1 MAAATRSFRLSSALL
16 LAALVSAA
24 SAQGQLPNQVP
35 QQTPA
40 PPPGQGQG
48 PAQVNTIK
56 DVFQKLYGCWKPP
69 PLSAATPMDI
79 TVILSF
85 TRKGDILGRPR
96 ITYESPKASDND
108 RLAYRVAVMEALQ
121 RCTPMPFTDAMGGA
135 VAGHPF
141 AIQFRT
147 SDPSREKKAWLTP
160 KIL

>member
-1 MAAATRSFRLSSALL
+1 M
-16 LAALVSAA
+16 
-24 SAQGQLPNQVP
+24 
-35 QQTPA
+35 
-40 PPPGQGQG
+40 
-48 PAQVNTIK
+48 NTIK

-85 TRKGDILGRPR
+85 TRKGDILGRPK
-96 ITYESPKASDND
+96 ITYESPKATDND

-121 RCTPMPFTDAMGGA
+121 RCSPMPFTDAMGGA

>member
-1 MAAATRSFRLSSALL
+1 MAAGTRLFHLSAALW
-16 LAALVSAA
+16 LAALASAA
-24 SAQGQLPNQVP
+24 LAQA
-35 QQTPA
+35 QTQ
-40 PPPGQGQG
+40 PPGQGQG

-56 DVFQKLYGCWKPP
+56 EAFQKLYGCWKPP

-121 RCTPMPFTDAMGGA
+121 RCTPMPFTDGMGGA